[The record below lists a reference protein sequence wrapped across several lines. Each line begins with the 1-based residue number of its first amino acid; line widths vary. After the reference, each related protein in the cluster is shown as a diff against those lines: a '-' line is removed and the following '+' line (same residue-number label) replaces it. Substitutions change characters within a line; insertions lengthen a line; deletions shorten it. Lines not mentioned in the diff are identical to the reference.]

1 MTWSA
6 EHMTELLRAAAILGG
21 AVLIGLF
28 FHYLVFN
35 GIMRLVKHTSP
46 HWHES
51 LGKHTKAI
59 SRLVVV
65 LFAIYI
71 ALPFVTMPESA
82 HKVVNDLYSIV
93 LIIAVAWFLVKL
105 TLVFEAVILMRYN
118 IEDKDNLQ
126 ARKIYTQVRI
136 IRKILIFV
144 IAVVALSA
152 ILMSFER
159 FRRLGTGIL
168 ASAGVAGIIL
178 GFAAQRTLG
187 NLFAGIQ
194 IALTQPLR
202 LDDVVI
208 VENEWGRIEE
218 ITLTYV
224 VVRIWDLRRLI
235 LPISYFIEKPFQNWT
250 RISADLI
257 GSVYLYV
264 DYTVP
269 VQEIREEFL
278 RILRNSAWDGKVS
291 ALQVTDTTER
301 AMQLRAIMSA
311 PDSSS
316 AWDLRCEVREKLIEF
331 IRVKH
336 PEAFPRFRAE
346 LQGQEEKRGLTA
358 IEPGVSMNG
367 QGKDCDA

>member
-1 MTWSA
+1 MILSLENIA
-6 EHMTELLRAAAILGG
+6 EPLHAAVFLTG
-21 AVLIGLF
+21 AALIGLF

-35 GIMRLVKHTSP
+35 GIMRVVRHTSH

-51 LGKHTKAI
+51 LGRHTKSI
-59 SRLVVV
+59 SRLIFV
-65 LFAIYI
+65 LFAVYI
-71 ALPFVTMPESA
+71 ALPFVKMPESV
-82 HKVVNDLYSIV
+82 HKIVNDVYSIV

-105 TLVFEAVILMRYN
+105 TSVFETVILMQYH
-118 IEDKDNLQ
+118 IEDKDNLE

-136 IRKILIFV
+136 IRKILIFL

-168 ASAGVAGIIL
+168 ASAGVAGIVI
-178 GFAAQRTLG
+178 GFAAQRALG
-187 NLFAGIQ
+187 NLLAGIQ

-208 VENEWGRIEE
+208 VENEWGWIEE

-224 VVRIWDLRRLI
+224 VVRIWDLRRLV

-250 RISADLI
+250 RTSADLI

-269 VQEIREEFL
+269 VQEIREEVL
-278 RILRNSAWDGKVS
+278 RILKNSAWDGKVWG
-291 ALQVTDTTER
+291 LQVTDATEHS
-301 AMQLRAIMSA
+301 MQVRAIMSA

-316 AWDLRCEVREKLIEF
+316 AWDLRCEVREKLIDF
-331 IRVKH
+331 MRTKH
-336 PEAFPRFRAE
+336 PEALPRFRAE
-346 LQGQEEKRGLTA
+346 LREGERRNTA
-358 IEPGVSMNG
+358 
-367 QGKDCDA
+367 

>member
-1 MTWSA
+1 MTLSV
-6 EHMTELLRAAAILGG
+6 ENITELLNAAAIIIG
-21 AVLIGLF
+21 AAFIGLF
-28 FHYLVFN
+28 LHYLVFN
-35 GIMRLVKHTSP
+35 GVMRVIRHTSP

-51 LGKHTKAI
+51 LGKHTKSI
-59 SRLVVV
+59 SRLIFV

-71 ALPFVTMPESA
+71 ALSFVKMPEPA
-82 HKVVNDLYSIV
+82 HKIVNDVYTIV
-93 LIIAVAWFLVKL
+93 LIITVAWFLMKL
-105 TLVFEAVILMRYN
+105 TSVFEAVILMQYH

-136 IRKILIFV
+136 IRKILIFI
-144 IAVVALSA
+144 IAVVAFAA

-168 ASAGVAGIIL
+168 ASAGVAGVVL

-187 NLFAGIQ
+187 NLLAGIQ

-208 VENEWGRIEE
+208 VENEWGKIEE

-224 VVRIWDLRRLI
+224 VVRIWDLRRLV

-250 RISADLI
+250 RTSADLI

-278 RILRNSAWDGKVS
+278 RILKNSTWDGKVWG
-291 ALQVTDTTER
+291 LQVTDATEHS
-301 AMQLRAIMSA
+301 MQVRAIMSA

-316 AWDLRCEVREKLIEF
+316 AWNLRCEVREKLIDF
-331 IRVKH
+331 MRSKH
-336 PEAFPRFRAE
+336 PEALPRFRAE
-346 LQGQEEKRGLTA
+346 LH
-358 IEPGVSMNG
+358 
-367 QGKDCDA
+367 GKSGETRIDR